1 MTQEIC
7 ECGHDKIRHGGLL
20 KQMRITNKHTPCW
33 DCPCKKFTP
42 RNNHTP
48 NGEEETKWKQ

>member
-1 MTQEIC
+1 MRNSKDDIC

-42 RNNHTP
+42 RK
-48 NGEEETKWKQ
+48 EKKEDVLEKK